1 MEKTIKKMLKNN
13 KGATIVFALVVFLI
27 ASIVCITIVNVAL
40 SNLSRSSARK
50 SREQERL
57 AVVSAANYL
66 GSNDA
71 DIVAA
76 LDAVATTGESWTV
89 NVRDDTDA
97 NSALSA
103 TIQWT
108 EVDPGVALTALIES
122 GDYSAEVRL
131 VYEPATPPATP
142 KWNISRFKKK

>member
-1 MEKTIKKMLKNN
+1 M
-13 KGATIVFALVVFLI
+13 FALVVFLI

-66 GSNDA
+66 GSNDT
-71 DIVAA
+71 DIITALNTVAEGNTWSV
-76 LDAVATTGESWTV
+76 DVIG
-89 NVRDDTDA
+89 DTDA
-97 NSALSA
+97 SSALSA

-108 EVDPGVALTALIES
+108 EVDPGVALTALIKS